1 MRSVQCENHT
11 AYKFAILILGLFG
24 RNTFLLEK
32 IFWDLFPYGTHVFF
46 FNVSIIIK
54 IIENVRGV
62 E

>member
-32 IFWDLFPYGTHVFF
+32 YSGIYLHMVHTCFF
-46 FNVSIIIK
+46 SLT
-54 IIENVRGV
+54 
-62 E
+62 